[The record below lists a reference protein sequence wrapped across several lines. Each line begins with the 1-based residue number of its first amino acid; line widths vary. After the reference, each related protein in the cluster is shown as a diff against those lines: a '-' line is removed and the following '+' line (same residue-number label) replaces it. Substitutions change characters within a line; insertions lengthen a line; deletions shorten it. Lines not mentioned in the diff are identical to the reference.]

1 MPDDDRGCDGPGAHP
16 PLPGQWLPASWPART
31 ARAAAMRC
39 TRSVLHTP
47 AIFDEWMSRALALAT
62 LAAHEGDV
70 PVGAVVV
77 DAAGR
82 VIGEGRNLRERTHDP
97 TAHAEVVA
105 LRAAAAARGDWNL
118 EGCTLVVTLEP
129 CVMCAGAI
137 LQSRVSRVVFGAW
150 DEKAGAAGSVHDLLR
165 DRRLPYRAEV
175 IGGVREDDTRV
186 LLQEFF
192 EARRP

>member
-1 MPDDDRGCDGPGAHP
+1 
-16 PLPGQWLPASWPART
+16 
-31 ARAAAMRC
+31 MRC
-39 TRSVLHTP
+39 TRNVLHTP
-47 AIFDEWMSRALALAT
+47 AIFDAWMSRALVLAES
-62 LAAHEGDV
+62 AAREGDV

-82 VIGEGRNLRERTHDP
+82 IIGEGRNLRELTHDP

-105 LRAAAAARGDWNL
+105 LRAAAAEQGDWNL
-118 EGCTLVVTLEP
+118 AGCTLVVTLEP

-165 DRRLPYRAEV
+165 DRRLPSRAEV
-175 IGGVREDDTRV
+175 IGGVREDDARA
-186 LLQEFF
+186 LLQAFF
-192 EARRP
+192 TERRP